1 MATIWWIR
9 KDLRLHDNPALH
21 FAVEKGEP
29 IIPLYIF
36 SPADEAEWEIGGAS
50 RWWLH
55 ESLQRLGESLKEKY
69 SSRLI
74 LRRGPSLT
82 AIEKILRETGAKN
95 VVWNRRYEPHA
106 IESDSEIKSKL
117 IARGLDC
124 HSFNALLLREPWE
137 VKKGDGSPYKVYT
150 PYMKA
155 SWAYADPAAPLPTPE
170 RLPAPE
176 VWPHSLQL
184 DEFALK
190 PKIEW
195 DKGFRDIWEPGEA
208 GALARLKKF
217 SGASAKAYH
226 ETRNLPGAKTS
237 TSRLSPH
244 LHFGELSPRLVWK
257 VLKGNKAAADL
268 SEGSKTFINEVI
280 WRDFA
285 YQLFYFFPKL
295 DREPLQKNFE
305 SFPWVKDAAL
315 LKAWTRGQT
324 GYPIVD
330 AGMRELWHT
339 GWMHNRVRMIVA
351 SFLVKD
357 LLISWREGAAWF
369 WDTLVDADLAQNSFN
384 WQWVAGCGAD
394 AAPFFRIFN
403 PVLQGEKFDPDGDY
417 VRRWVPELGG
427 LPNRLI
433 HKPWEAG
440 SNFLHVAGVELGV
453 NYPRPIVD
461 HDRARLRALAVLK
474 GLPK

>member
-1 MATIWWIR
+1 MATIWWLR

-29 IIPLYIF
+29 VIPLYIF
-36 SPADEAEWEIGGAS
+36 SPDDEGEWGLGGAS

-55 ESLQRLGESLKEKY
+55 DSLASLGEALKQKFN
-69 SSRLI
+69 SRLI
-74 LRRGPSLT
+74 LRRGPNLK
-82 AIEKILRETGAKN
+82 ALEKVLRETGAKT
-95 VVWNRRYEPHA
+95 VVWNRRYEAHA
-106 IESDSEIKSKL
+106 IETDREIKSKL
-117 IARGLDC
+117 IERGLEC
-124 HSFNALLLREPWE
+124 HSFNALLLREPWD
-137 VKKGDGSPYKVYT
+137 VKKSDGSPYKVYT

-155 SWAYADPAAPLPTPE
+155 SWASADPLPPLAVPKQLPLPE
-170 RLPAPE
+170 S
-176 VWPHSLQL
+176 WPHSLQL

-190 PKIEW
+190 PKIAW
-195 DKGFRDIWEPGEA
+195 DKGFRELWEPGEA

-217 SGASAKAYH
+217 TGSAANNYK
-226 ETRNLPGAKTS
+226 ETRNTPGAKIS
-237 TSRLSPH
+237 TSRFSPH
-244 LHFGELSPRLVWK
+244 LHFGELSPRLIWQE
-257 VLKGNKAAADL
+257 LKGKKSPTALN
-268 SEGSKTFINEVI
+268 EGVKTFINEVI

-285 YQLFYFFPKL
+285 YQLFYYFPQL
-295 DREPLQKNFE
+295 DREPLQKHFAA
-305 SFPWVKDAAL
+305 FPWVKDAAL
-315 LKAWTRGQT
+315 LKAWKRGQT

-357 LLISWREGAAWF
+357 LLISWQEGAAWF

-417 VRRWVPELGG
+417 VRRWVPELAG

-440 SNFLHVAGVELGV
+440 SNFLHVAGVDLGV
-453 NYPRPIVD
+453 NYPRPVVD
-461 HDRARLRALAVLK
+461 HDRARLRALAALK
-474 GLPK
+474 GLVR